1 MGKRKRDS
9 LIARG
14 INQDIIDFQED
25 LLNVRKY
32 SPNTVN
38 SYTLDIC
45 DFTLLLLRSNKSYGD
60 AQREDIKEWMVEL
73 SAKGKGKRTT
83 KRKLSSLKS
92 FYAWMFLHKRIASD
106 PFEFVHAPKAPKTL
120 PEFFSEE
127 EAEKIL
133 LSNSKRTDKF
143 KDRDQAIIALLFSSG
158 LRASELVNLKFE
170 HLDLQNR
177 MMAIKGKGKK
187 ERLVPFTKE
196 TRVLLEFYLTNSRPK
211 FIKGDDDGFIFVNSK
226 GKKLSVRGLEFILN
240 EVMRKTGLYERIH
253 PHMLRHSFATKLLNR
268 GADLRT
274 IQELLGHS
282 SIGTTTVYTHVGYE
296 KMKQV
301 YDEAFPR
308 AKETLSEEEEK
319 KDDNRRK

>member
-14 INQDIIDFQED
+14 INKDIIDFQED

-73 SAKGKGKRTT
+73 SEKGRGKRTT

-106 PFEFVHAPKAPKTL
+106 PFEFVHAPKAPKAL

-177 MMAIKGKGKK
+177 MMIIKGKGKK

-196 TRVLLEFYLTNSRPK
+196 TRALLEFYLTNSRPK
-211 FIKGDDDGFIFVNSK
+211 FIKEDDDRFIFVNSK
-226 GKKLSVRGLEFILN
+226 GKELSVRGLEFILN

-301 YDEAFPR
+301 YDDAFPR
-308 AKETLSEEEEK
+308 AKETLTGEEEK
-319 KDDNRRK
+319 DDNKRK

>member
-14 INQDIIDFQED
+14 INKDIIDFQED

-73 SAKGKGKRTT
+73 SEKGRGKRTT

-106 PFEFVHAPKAPKTL
+106 PFEFVHAPKAPKAL

-177 MMAIKGKGKK
+177 MMIIKGKGKK
-187 ERLVPFTKE
+187 ERLVPFKKE
-196 TRVLLEFYLTNSRPK
+196 TRALLEFYLTNSRPM
-211 FIKGDDDGFIFVNSK
+211 FIKEDDDRFIFVNSK

-301 YDEAFPR
+301 YDDAFPR
-308 AKETLSEEEEK
+308 AKETLTGEEEK
-319 KDDNRRK
+319 DDNKRK

>member
-14 INQDIIDFQED
+14 INKDIIDFQED

-73 SAKGKGKRTT
+73 SEKGRGKRTT

-106 PFEFVHAPKAPKTL
+106 PFEFVHAPKAPKAL

-177 MMAIKGKGKK
+177 MMIIKGKGKK
-187 ERLVPFTKE
+187 ERLVPFKKE
-196 TRVLLEFYLTNSRPK
+196 TRALLEFYLTNSRPM
-211 FIKGDDDGFIFVNSK
+211 FIKEDDDRFIFVNSK
-226 GKKLSVRGLEFILN
+226 GKELSVRGLEFILN

-301 YDEAFPR
+301 YDDAFPR
-308 AKETLSEEEEK
+308 AKETLTGEEEK
-319 KDDNRRK
+319 DDNKRK